1 MPFRP
6 ERSPAGN
13 MKEIIQQL
21 KHNQVLLVTIIAWI
35 VAQTIKVGIGVIR
48 QKRFDFRWFVGP
60 GGIPSS
66 HAAGA
71 SALATSIGLKYGF
84 DTVSFALAVAFSIVV
99 MFDAQNVRRAAG
111 KQAQILNKM
120 MEDIYWQGRIKE
132 TQLREL
138 LGHTPIEVFLG
149 MILGILLAMIMC

>member
-1 MPFRP
+1 
-6 ERSPAGN
+6 
-13 MKEIIQQL
+13 MKGFLQQL
-21 KHNQVLLVTIIAWI
+21 GQNHILWVTIIAW
-35 VAQTIKVGIGVIR
+35 VLTQSIKVALGVIR
-48 QKRFDFRWFVGP
+48 EKRFDFRWFVGP

-71 SALATSIGLKYGF
+71 SALATSIGIRYGF
-84 DTVSFALAVAFSIVV
+84 NTVSFALAAAFTIVV

-120 MEDIYWQGRIKE
+120 MEDIYWRGKIKE

-138 LGHTPIEVFLG
+138 LGHTPVEVFLG
-149 MILGILLAMIMC
+149 MILGILIAIILS

>member
-1 MPFRP
+1 MSELF
-6 ERSPAGN
+6 
-13 MKEIIQQL
+13 QQL
-21 KHNQVLLVTIIAWI
+21 GQNHILWVTIIAWI
-35 VAQTIKVGIGVIR
+35 VTQSIKVFLGVIR
-48 QKRFDFRWFVGP
+48 EKKFDFRWFVGP

-71 SALATSIGLKYGF
+71 SALATGIGIRYGF
-84 DTVSFALAVAFSIVV
+84 NTVSFALAVAFAIVV
-99 MFDAQNVRRAAG
+99 MFDAQNVRRSAG

-120 MEDIYWQGRIKE
+120 MDDIYWQGKIKE

-149 MILGILLAMIMC
+149 MILGILIAIILS